1 MGSSPAERTI
11 LWLFSAL
18 LIFGCVLLNYFAPED
33 ALSNLIYIVVGALV
47 LNWAMISLTH
57 LQFMK
62 AMKSEAKK
70 PLFPALW
77 SPFSNYLVLAFIA
90 VVLYIMWTQGLSGAV
105 IMIPIWIVLM
115 FVLYKILYR
124 KA

>member
-1 MGSSPAERTI
+1 MPTQE
-11 LWLFSAL
+11 
-18 LIFGCVLLNYFAPED
+18 CVLLNYFAPED

-77 SPFSNYLVLAFIA
+77 SPFSNYLVLAFIS

>member
-1 MGSSPAERTI
+1 MPISAV
-11 LWLFSAL
+11 LFSAL